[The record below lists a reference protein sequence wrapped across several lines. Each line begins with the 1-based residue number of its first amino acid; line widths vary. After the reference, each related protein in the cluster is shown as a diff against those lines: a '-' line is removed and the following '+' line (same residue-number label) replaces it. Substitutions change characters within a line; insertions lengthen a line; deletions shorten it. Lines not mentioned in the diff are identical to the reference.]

1 MREQTIRFGG
11 YKQSCQQ
18 ITSQKVCKE
27 AYKAYGIDGQIRKHL
42 CGRNMPLMMPSLTH
56 QTHLSGSC
64 LNDIFQYLSYIAVS
78 DIRMCEHGSAA
89 ASGEMVLRYHL
100 TQ

>member
-1 MREQTIRFGG
+1 MDI
-11 YKQSCQQ
+11 SCQQ

-56 QTHLSGSC
+56 QTYLSGSC

-78 DIRMCEHGSAA
+78 DIRMCEHGSAV